1 MTHHATVD
9 PETPFGRALVRAFKL
24 ARVKPGTVSVHD
36 ITVTRN
42 HIEYG
47 EFQRD
52 RLGLSLV
59 DERRAKF
66 VTKRRVIRNPN
77 PRLAKH

>member
-1 MTHHATVD
+1 MPRHATVD

-24 ARVKPGTVSVHD
+24 AHIKPGTVSAHD

-42 HIEYG
+42 HIEYR

-52 RLGLSLV
+52 RLGGPVV
-59 DERRAKF
+59 DERRFAF

-77 PRLAKH
+77 PRLAKR